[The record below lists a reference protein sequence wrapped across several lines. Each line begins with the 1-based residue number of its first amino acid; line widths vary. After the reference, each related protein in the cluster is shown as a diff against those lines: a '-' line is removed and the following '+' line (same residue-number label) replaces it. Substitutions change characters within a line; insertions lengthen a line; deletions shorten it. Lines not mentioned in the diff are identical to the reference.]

1 MDKLILFRDPLWN
14 SLSAIFAFFAVVVAI
29 AIFFAQRKKKKLS
42 YDVISNTQ
50 LLSVKDEIQGK
61 VKVLYEG
68 NEVKKVHLLT
78 LKFTNTGNQ
87 PISSTDYERPLT
99 ISVNDEA
106 TILTYEAI
114 DEEPKNLGAE
124 LTLSGNSITLS
135 PLLLNPKDSLLIKA
149 LVSDFEGNPEIDGR
163 INGVKSISK
172 NRESLGPVLLLSII
186 SLVLVIFGI
195 ALATGKDYNIS
206 LFGVVLIKSRIG
218 TVLVFLG
225 YLISIFW
232 IRMLLKVIREIR

>member
-1 MDKLILFRDPLWN
+1 MDNLISGPFWTFVRDIL
-14 SLSAIFAFFAVVVAI
+14 AFFAVVVPI
-29 AIFFAQRKKKKLS
+29 AVFFAQRKKKKLS
-42 YDVISNTQ
+42 YDVTSNTP
-50 LLSVKDEIQGK
+50 LLSVEDEIQGK
-61 VKVLYEG
+61 IKVLYEG

-78 LKFTNTGNQ
+78 FKFTNTGNQ

-135 PLLLNPKDSLLIKA
+135 PLLLNPKDSFSIKA
-149 LVSDFEGNPEIDGR
+149 LVSDFEGHPEIDGR

-172 NRESLGPVLLLSII
+172 DREALTSFLLVFSFGLMILAIVLELALGR
-186 SLVLVIFGI
+186 
-195 ALATGKDYNIS
+195 DRYIS
-206 LFGVVLIKSRIG
+206 LFGV
-218 TVLVFLG
+218 TVSTRLTVSSLVVFG
-225 YLISIFW
+225 YALVMFSNK
-232 IRMLLKVIREIR
+232 RMRKKDWWR